1 MPAASFDP
9 AHTRIPPVSLNKE
22 RRTVNLIRLT
32 ARFGRSYAGEITAVI
47 VLQLVTTLATLYL
60 PDLNADI
67 INNGVAQADVDYIWS
82 VGRTMLLVALL
93 QVAAAVAAMWF
104 ASRAAMRTG
113 RDIRTAVYER
123 VSSFDS
129 EDMAHFGTAT
139 LITRA
144 TNDVQQVQ
152 MTFLLFLNFMVA
164 APIMAVGGIIMALRQ
179 DAGMSW
185 LVVTAVIVLTVVVG
199 IIAAV
204 LMPLFK
210 RMQAKLDNING
221 LLREQIAGIRVVRAF
236 GREDYEAARF
246 AEANQQITRLSLNI
260 GRVFVTM
267 FPVIML
273 ILNLA
278 TAAVLWFG
286 GHRVDQGLVEV
297 GSLTAFMQYLMQI
310 LMAVMMGVFMLMML
324 PRAIVC
330 ADRVE
335 EVLTHEAGRVAG
347 GSAGAGGAP
356 ISKGSVRFAD
366 VSYTYPGAEQPV
378 LERVSFEAHPG
389 TTTAIIGATGAGKT
403 TLVGLLPGL
412 YSPSSGQVLIDAT
425 PVTAIPREDLVGAV
439 AMVPQ
444 KPWLYSGTVASN
456 LRMGKADAT
465 DKELWDALRI
475 AQADFVDNLE
485 MPISQGGT
493 NVSGGQRQR
502 LCIARMLVSDAKVYV
517 FDDSFSALDALTE
530 AKLNAAMRETVR
542 DKTVIVVAQKVSSIQ
557 HADQILVMEAG
568 RIVAR
573 GTHEELLASSE
584 TYREIVDSQAEV
596 RA

>member
-1 MPAASFDP
+1 MD
-9 AHTRIPPVSLNKE
+9 
-22 RRTVNLIRLT
+22 LIRLT
-32 ARFGRSYAGEITAVI
+32 ARFGKRYSGKIALVI

-67 INNGVAQADVDYIWS
+67 INNGVAQADVPYIWRT
-82 VGRTMLLVALL
+82 GRTMLAVALV
-93 QVAAAVAAMWF
+93 QIAAAIAAVWF
-104 ASRAAMRTG
+104 ASQVAMNIG
-113 RDIRTAVYER
+113 RDIRAAVYNR
-123 VSSFDS
+123 VSDFDS
-129 EDMAHFGTAT
+129 EEMAHFGAPT
-139 LITRA
+139 LVTRG

-152 MTFLLFLNFMVA
+152 MTFLLFMNFMVA
-164 APIMAVGGIIMALRQ
+164 APIMAIGGIIMALRQ

-185 LVVTAVIVLTVVVG
+185 LVVTAVLVLAVVVG
-199 IIAAV
+199 ITAAI

-210 RMQAKLDNING
+210 RMQKKLDAING

-236 GREDYEAARF
+236 GREDYESKRF
-246 AEANQQITRLSLNI
+246 TEANHDITRLSLNI

-286 GHRVDQGLVEV
+286 GHRVDEGLVEV

-330 ADRVE
+330 ADRIE
-335 EVLTHEAGRVAG
+335 EVLGHEVKASVAE
-347 GSAGAGGAP
+347 GASIGE
-356 ISKGSVRFAD
+356 GSVRFED
-366 VSYTYPGAEQPV
+366 VSYTYPGAEKPV
-378 LERVSFEAHPG
+378 LEGISFEARPG
-389 TTTAIIGATGAGKT
+389 TTTAIIGSTGSGKT
-403 TLVGLLPGL
+403 TLAGLLPRL
-412 YSPSSGQVLIDAT
+412 YSPTSGRVLIDGH
-425 PVTAIPREDLVGAV
+425 PVTRIPRQELVKAV

-444 KPWLYSGTVASN
+444 KPWLFSGTVASN
-456 LRMGKADAT
+456 LRMGNPDAT
-465 DKELWDALRI
+465 DDQLWAALRT
-475 AQADFVDNLE
+475 AQAEFVDDLD

-502 LCIARMLVSDAKVYV
+502 LCIARMFVADPKVYV
-517 FDDSFSALDALTE
+517 FDDSFSALDATTE
-530 AKLNAAMRETVR
+530 ANLNAAMREIVQER
-542 DKTVIVVAQKVSSIQ
+542 TVIVVAQKVSSIR

-573 GTHEELLASSE
+573 GTQDELLETSE
-584 TYREIVDSQAEV
+584 TYREIAASQAEV
-596 RA
+596 DA

>member
-1 MPAASFDP
+1 MD
-9 AHTRIPPVSLNKE
+9 
-22 RRTVNLIRLT
+22 LIRLT
-32 ARFGRSYAGEITAVI
+32 ARFGKRYSGKIALVI

-67 INNGVAQADVDYIWS
+67 INNGVAQADVPYIWRT
-82 VGRTMLLVALL
+82 GRTMLAVALV
-93 QVAAAVAAMWF
+93 QIAAAIAAVWF
-104 ASRAAMRTG
+104 ASQVAMDTG
-113 RDIRTAVYER
+113 RDIRAAVYNR
-123 VSSFDS
+123 VSDFDN
-129 EDMAHFGTAT
+129 EEMAHFGAAT
-139 LITRA
+139 LVTRG

-152 MTFLLFLNFMVA
+152 MTFLLLMNFMVA
-164 APIMAVGGIIMALRQ
+164 APIMAIGGIIMALRQ

-185 LVVTAVIVLTVVVG
+185 LVVTAVLVLAVVVG
-199 IIAAV
+199 VTAAI

-210 RMQAKLDNING
+210 RMQTKLDAING

-236 GREDYEAARF
+236 GREDYEAERF
-246 AEANQQITRLSLNI
+246 TDANQQITKLSLNI

-286 GHRVDQGLVEV
+286 GHRVDEGLVEV

-330 ADRVE
+330 ADRIE
-335 EVLTHEAGRVAG
+335 EVLGHEVKASVAE
-347 GSAGAGGAP
+347 GASIG
-356 ISKGSVRFAD
+356 KGNVRFED
-366 VSYTYPGAEQPV
+366 VSYTYPGAEKPV
-378 LERVSFEAHPG
+378 LAGISFEARPG
-389 TTTAIIGATGAGKT
+389 TTTAIIGSTGSGKT
-403 TLVGLLPGL
+403 TLAGLLPRL
-412 YSPSSGQVLIDAT
+412 YSPTSGSVLIDGH
-425 PVTAIPREDLVGAV
+425 PVTRIPRQELVKAV

-444 KPWLYSGTVASN
+444 KPWLFSGTVASN
-456 LRMGKADAT
+456 LRMGNPDAT
-465 DKELWDALRI
+465 DDELWAALRV
-475 AQADFVDNLE
+475 AQAGFVDDLD

-502 LCIARMLVSDAKVYV
+502 LCIARMFVADPKVYV
-517 FDDSFSALDALTE
+517 FDDSFSALDATTE
-530 AKLNAAMRETVR
+530 ANLNAAMREIVQER
-542 DKTVIVVAQKVSSIQ
+542 TVIVVAQKVSSIR

-573 GTHEELLASSE
+573 GTHDELLETSE
-584 TYREIVDSQAEV
+584 TYREIAASQAEV
-596 RA
+596 DA

>member
-1 MPAASFDP
+1 MD
-9 AHTRIPPVSLNKE
+9 
-22 RRTVNLIRLT
+22 LIRLT
-32 ARFGRSYAGEITAVI
+32 ARFGKRYSGKIALVI

-67 INNGVAQADVDYIWS
+67 INNGVAQADVPYIWRT
-82 VGRTMLLVALL
+82 GRTMLVVALV
-93 QVAAAVAAMWF
+93 QIAAAIAAVWF
-104 ASRAAMRTG
+104 ASQVAMDTG
-113 RDIRTAVYER
+113 RDIRAAVYNR
-123 VSSFDS
+123 VSDFDS
-129 EDMAHFGTAT
+129 EEMAYFGAAT
-139 LITRA
+139 LVTRG

-152 MTFLLFLNFMVA
+152 MTFLLFMNFMVA
-164 APIMAVGGIIMALRQ
+164 APIMAIGGIIMALRQ

-185 LVVTAVIVLTVVVG
+185 LVVTAVLVLAVVVG
-199 IIAAV
+199 VTAAI

-210 RMQAKLDNING
+210 RMQTKLDAING

-236 GREDYEAARF
+236 GREDYEAERF
-246 AEANQQITRLSLNI
+246 TDANQQITKLSLNI

-286 GHRVDQGLVEV
+286 GHRVDEGLVEV

-330 ADRVE
+330 ADRIE
-335 EVLTHEAGRVAG
+335 EVRGHEVKASVAE
-347 GSAGAGGAP
+347 GASIG
-356 ISKGSVRFAD
+356 KGNVRFED
-366 VSYTYPGAEQPV
+366 VSYTYPGAEKPV
-378 LERVSFEAHPG
+378 LEGISFEARPG
-389 TTTAIIGATGAGKT
+389 TTTAIIGSTGSGKT
-403 TLVGLLPGL
+403 TLAGLLPRL
-412 YSPSSGQVLIDAT
+412 YSPTSGSVLIDGH
-425 PVTAIPREDLVGAV
+425 PVTRIPRQELVKAV

-444 KPWLYSGTVASN
+444 KPWLFSGTVASN
-456 LRMGKADAT
+456 LRMGNPDAT
-465 DKELWDALRI
+465 DGQLWAALRV
-475 AQADFVDNLE
+475 AQAGFVDDLD

-502 LCIARMLVSDAKVYV
+502 LCIARMFVADPKVYV
-517 FDDSFSALDALTE
+517 FDDSFSALDATTE
-530 AKLNAAMRETVR
+530 ANLNAAMREVVQER
-542 DKTVIVVAQKVSSIQ
+542 TVIVVAQKVSSIR

-573 GTHEELLASSE
+573 GTHDELLETSE
-584 TYREIVDSQAEV
+584 TYREIAASQAEV
-596 RA
+596 DA

>member
-1 MPAASFDP
+1 MD
-9 AHTRIPPVSLNKE
+9 
-22 RRTVNLIRLT
+22 LIRLT
-32 ARFGRSYAGEITAVI
+32 ARFGKRYSGKIALVI

-67 INNGVAQADVDYIWS
+67 INNGVAQADVPYIWRT
-82 VGRTMLLVALL
+82 GRTMLAVALV
-93 QVAAAVAAMWF
+93 QIAAAIAAVWF
-104 ASRAAMRTG
+104 ASQVAMDTG
-113 RDIRTAVYER
+113 RDIRAAVYNR
-123 VSSFDS
+123 VSDFDS
-129 EDMAHFGTAT
+129 EEMAHFGAAT
-139 LITRA
+139 LVTRG

-152 MTFLLFLNFMVA
+152 MTFLLFMNFMVA
-164 APIMAVGGIIMALRQ
+164 APIMAIGGIIMALRQ

-185 LVVTAVIVLTVVVG
+185 LVVAAVIVLAVAVG
-199 IIAAV
+199 ITAAI

-210 RMQAKLDNING
+210 RMQEKLDAING

-236 GREDYEAARF
+236 GREDYESKRF
-246 AEANQQITRLSLNI
+246 TEANHDITRLSLNI

-286 GHRVDQGLVEV
+286 GHRVDEGLVEV

-330 ADRVE
+330 ADRIE
-335 EVLTHEAGRVAG
+335 EVLGHEVKASVTE
-347 GSAGAGGAP
+347 GASIG
-356 ISKGSVRFAD
+356 KGNVRFKD
-366 VSYTYPGAEQPV
+366 VSYTYPGAEKPV
-378 LERVSFEAHPG
+378 LEGFSFEARPG
-389 TTTAIIGATGAGKT
+389 TTTAIIGSTGSGKT
-403 TLVGLLPGL
+403 TLAGLLPRL
-412 YSPSSGQVLIDAT
+412 YSPTSGHVLIDGH
-425 PVTAIPREDLVGAV
+425 PVTRIPRQELVKAV

-444 KPWLYSGTVASN
+444 KPWLFSGTVASN
-456 LRMGKADAT
+456 LRMGNPDAT
-465 DKELWDALRI
+465 DDQLWAALRT
-475 AQADFVDNLE
+475 AQAEFVDDLD

-502 LCIARMLVSDAKVYV
+502 LCIARMFVADPKVYV
-517 FDDSFSALDALTE
+517 FDDSFSALDATTE
-530 AKLNAAMRETVR
+530 ANLNAAMREIVQER
-542 DKTVIVVAQKVSSIQ
+542 TVIVVAQKVSSIR

-573 GTHEELLASSE
+573 GTHDELLETSE
-584 TYREIVDSQAEV
+584 TYREIAASQAEV
-596 RA
+596 DA